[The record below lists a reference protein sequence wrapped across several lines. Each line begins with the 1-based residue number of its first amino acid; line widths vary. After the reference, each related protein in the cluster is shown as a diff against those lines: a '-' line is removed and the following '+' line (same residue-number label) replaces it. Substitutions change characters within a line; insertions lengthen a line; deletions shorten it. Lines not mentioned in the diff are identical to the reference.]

1 MDTIQLWSTK
11 AKNKEGNAQCIWDL
25 CYSLDG
31 KILVVAA
38 GSVLLIYEAEDAD
51 LRKTL
56 KGHRDTIYAVDWSHD
71 GKYFASGSADKC
83 VIIWKASSFEGL
95 VKYKHNDAIQSL
107 AFNPSTLL
115 LASCGCT
122 DFVFWT
128 LDQESVVKTKLP
140 SRATCCSWK
149 FDGQYLAVGLYNGV
163 ISIRNKAT
171 EEIARIERPGS
182 PIIWR
187 LRWSPIKG
195 ERELLAVVDWNQKL
209 SFYQLCGKQLIYGD
223 GHSVQQLALVPKVG
237 KDRNLAFDPCD
248 VTWFGLKCDAVATCG
263 SDRSCVLYSSEGNR
277 LCTIN
282 QQQSW
287 IWCCRTRPGEN
298 QIVVGCQDGT
308 IETTQ
313 LLLTTVHSLY
323 RDRYAYRESLTDV
336 VVQHLV
342 TQQKARIKCRDY
354 VRKIAVYKNRL
365 AIQLSDKILIY
376 EPSTDDPTDM
386 HYRVREKLSQTID
399 CQLLVVTTHNLVF
412 CKANHLTSMNF
423 QGIREREWVLD
434 GAVRYIRIVG
444 GPPTRET
451 LLVGLKNGQAV
462 KVILDNTFPIQ
473 LVKLLGGI
481 RCVDVSRN
489 RDKLGVIDDNNTLSI
504 FCLRTKEMLFQEPN
518 VVSLAWSTT
527 NNELLS
533 FSGND
538 SISIKAGQFPSYAQ
552 HVKGV
557 VVGFC
562 GSFIHCLHE
571 NTINRVEVSLAPAM
585 YYYLEAGHLNEARQ
599 MSCHGLTDPDW
610 TALGQAALSKLNL
623 EIAKYAYIRLG
634 EPLMLAFIQQLEERR
649 RRAEW
654 SENETTPSPGAL
666 MAMGDVAT
674 YLGKFSEAAALYT
687 RAGAD
692 FGGLRRVVE
701 MYTDLRR
708 FDDAREAMG
717 AGGDYAEQKQL
728 MTKHADWARSTN
740 EHHIAAKMYMDAGEF
755 AKAIELAGEHGWT
768 DVLLEISRRLD
779 KGDRDCLERC
789 AIQLAR
795 LGEYAFAA
803 DCYARYGDVENQL
816 ALHVEARNWEEAFSL
831 VEKHPEHTG
840 RVYLPYAQWLAENDK
855 FEEAQAAF
863 AKGGLQT
870 EAIRVLEQLAT
881 CAATESRFED
891 AGFYHWK
898 LSTQCLQMARDTKD
912 IKKRRQ
918 HLEKYY
924 DLQRK
929 ADIYY
934 VYSNIYRYIH
944 EPFSSQM
951 TETYFNMARYLVN
964 MLQTNDVAAVSKVSI
979 LHTLAKHGR
988 TLGAF
993 KLARAVYDRLQHL
1006 HLPPDI
1012 RDKVELASLSIRA
1025 KRCVDS
1031 EDLNVMCYRC
1041 STTNPL
1047 LSNYGNRCINCK
1059 EPFVFSFISMEQL
1072 PLVEFVPENG
1082 ISHEMAMD
1090 YLKSDV
1096 RKQSPDSTK
1105 SSHTAANPENNASQT
1120 LKISPGYGDPF
1131 SEQDLF
1137 TAKLLNADLNSGP
1150 YTPVQLDAETLRSIA
1165 ASEVIVIEL
1174 PSPLRPRY
1182 YKSVLPEVH
1191 VTQCL
1196 TCHKL
1201 FNTDDYELAVLRMGC
1216 CPYCRTPRE

>member
-1 MDTIQLWSTK
+1 MNSDGICYILGWEFQVHVEGRDRRLGTDWSMLK
-11 AKNKEGNAQCIWDL
+11 WHVRDL
-25 CYSLDG
+25 CYSPDG
-31 KILVVAA
+31 TILVVAA
-38 GSVLLIYEAEDAD
+38 GSSLLIYAAEDAE

-83 VIIWKASSFEGL
+83 VIIWKATSFEGL

-122 DFVFWT
+122 DFAFWT

-140 SRATCCSWK
+140 TRATCCSWK

-171 EEIARIERPGS
+171 EEISRIERPGS

-209 SFYQLCGKQLIYGD
+209 SFYQLCGKQLIYGN

-248 VTWFGLKCDAVATCG
+248 VTWFGPKCDAVATCG

-287 IWCCRTRPGEN
+287 IWCCRKRPGEN

-423 QGIREREWVLD
+423 QGVREREWVLD

-451 LLVGLKNGQAV
+451 LLVGLKNGQAM

-481 RCVDVSRN
+481 RFVDISRN
-489 RDKLGVIDDNNTLSI
+489 RDKLGVIDDNNTLSV
-504 FCLRTKEMLFQEPN
+504 FCLRSKEMLFQEPN

-533 FSGND
+533 FSGSD
-538 SISIKAGQFPSYAQ
+538 SISIKAGLFPSYAQ

-571 NTINRVEVSLAPAM
+571 NTISRVEVSLAPAM

-634 EPLMLAFIQQLEERR
+634 EPLMLAFIQQLELLTREIQIPILQERR

-666 MAMGDVAT
+666 TAMGDVAT

-687 RAGAD
+687 RAGAG

-717 AGGDYAEQKQL
+717 PGGDYEEQKQL

-779 KGDRDCLERC
+779 KGNRDCLERC
-789 AIQLAR
+789 AKQLAR

-855 FEEAQAAF
+855 FEEAQAGFECHVLPLFHYQPSVEQFWKPVYKLQRTVCLLFHFNGCKKAEATLGEVLRL
-863 AKGGLQT
+863 AK
-870 EAIRVLEQLAT
+870 
-881 CAATESRFED
+881 ESRHLLRLF
-891 AGFYHWK
+891 
-898 LSTQCLQMARDTKD
+898 
-912 IKKRRQ
+912 Q
-918 HLEKYY
+918 HTP
-924 DLQRK
+924 
-929 ADIYY
+929 IY
-934 VYSNIYRYIH
+934 
-944 EPFSSQM
+944 
-951 TETYFNMARYLVN
+951 
-964 MLQTNDVAAVSKVSI
+964 K
-979 LHTLAKHGR
+979 
-988 TLGAF
+988 
-993 KLARAVYDRLQHL
+993 
-1006 HLPPDI
+1006 
-1012 RDKVELASLSIRA
+1012 
-1025 KRCVDS
+1025 
-1031 EDLNVMCYRC
+1031 
-1041 STTNPL
+1041 
-1047 LSNYGNRCINCK
+1047 
-1059 EPFVFSFISMEQL
+1059 QL

-1082 ISHEMAMD
+1082 ISHEMAME

-1096 RKQSPDSTK
+1096 RKQSPDSVK
-1105 SSHTAANPENNASQT
+1105 YNHTAANPENNASQT
-1120 LKISPGYGDPF
+1120 LKISPGDPF
-1131 SEQDLF
+1131 FEQDLF

-1150 YTPVQLDAETLRSIA
+1150 YTPVQLDAETLRSLA
-1165 ASEVIVIEL
+1165 VSEVIVIE
-1174 PSPLRPRY
+1174 PSPPLRPRY

>member
-1 MDTIQLWSTK
+1 MLNSGQATK
-11 AKNKEGNAQCIWDL
+11 LAMAVAASLSRRRTLTHRSRADGALRGDL
-25 CYSLDG
+25 AENPMANNRTKVIGTDSEDG
-31 KILVVAA
+31 TILVVAA
-38 GSVLLIYEAEDAD
+38 GSSLLIYGAEDAE

-83 VIIWKASSFEGL
+83 VVIWKASSLEGL

-128 LDQESVVKTKLP
+128 IDQESVVKTKLP
-140 SRATCCSWK
+140 TRATCCSWR
-149 FDGQYLAVGLYNGV
+149 FDGQYLAIGLYNGV

-187 LRWSPIKG
+187 LRWSPIKYVG

-209 SFYQLCGKQLIYGD
+209 SFYQLCGKQ
-223 GHSVQQLALVPKVG
+223 VG

-342 TQQKARIKCRDY
+342 TQQKVCPCTCLHQ
-354 VRKIAVYKNRL
+354 VPSQ
-365 AIQLSDKILIY
+365 IQLSDKILIY

-451 LLVGLKNGQAV
+451 LLVGLKNGQAM
-462 KVILDNTFPIQ
+462 KVILDNTFPVQ

-481 RCVDVSRN
+481 RCADISRN
-489 RDKLGVIDDNNTLSI
+489 RDKLGVIDDNNTLSV

-518 VVSLAWSTT
+518 VVSLAWNMT

-533 FSGND
+533 FSGTD

-610 TALGQAALSKLNL
+610 TALGQTALSKLNL
-623 EIAKYAYIRLG
+623 DIAKYAYIRLG

-654 SENETTPSPGAL
+654 SENEATPSPGAL

-687 RAGAD
+687 RAGTD

-717 AGGDYAEQKQL
+717 AGGDCAEQKQL
-728 MTKHADWARSTN
+728 MAKHADWARSTN

-789 AIQLAR
+789 ATQLAR

-898 LSTQCLQMARDTKD
+898 LSTQCLQMARDAKD

-918 HLEKYY
+918 HLKKYY
-924 DLQRK
+924 ELQRK

-934 VYSNIYRYIH
+934 VYSNIHRYIH

-988 TLGAF
+988 ALGAF

-1047 LSNYGNRCINCK
+1047 LSNSGNRCINCR

-1096 RKQSPDSTK
+1096 GKQSPDSVK
-1105 SSHTAANPENNASQT
+1105 YSHTAANPENNASQT

-1137 TAKLLNADLNSGP
+1137 TAKLLNADVSIDGP
-1150 YTPVQLDAETLRSIA
+1150 NFLS
-1165 ASEVIVIEL
+1165 
-1174 PSPLRPRY
+1174 
-1182 YKSVLPEVH
+1182 
-1191 VTQCL
+1191 
-1196 TCHKL
+1196 
-1201 FNTDDYELAVLRMGC
+1201 N
-1216 CPYCRTPRE
+1216 